1 MINVDDSIKN
11 VYKSNAMPGPITLTI
26 DGTTYDSSNW
36 LSGSLSITESL
47 CSSDSLDYSAV
58 ESNTLEATIAKESGN
73 ISNLKDKVIVA
84 KQTVNGTDVPLGTYT
99 ISDPDYDGDYY
110 TKVKAYDYMKKF
122 MDKDIDDWWNTKLKF
137 PITLRNLLI
146 SLCDYVEVSYSLP
159 DTWANSAISISRN
172 AYLSNAKGSDL
183 LGQIQLASGCFF
195 HTDRS
200 GVLCKVTNDAE
211 LTEIPYTA
219 LMEDATIAD
228 YSTPSI
234 DSVCI
239 RSSDDDVGV
248 TAGTGDKTYIIQAD
262 YLLYGYSI
270 AELQTIA
277 SNILDQV
284 KEKPYKPFSAK
295 FKALA
300 YVETG
305 DPIKITTYKGSTAS
319 FWLMYRKLSDDGL
332 ITDEVEDKGD
342 SGTVTKTPGNK
353 KQVQVLNQKMHE
365 VKNTLDEFS
374 SSIRDIKTYTGPF
387 FLTALNDKKDTP
399 LLTNTGKK
407 IITSSGAMYHN
418 LRQIKTETNSLI
430 EQTAES
436 IRLEVNATYETK
448 DNALYQ
454 YKKLN
459 SSIDE
464 TAESIKLEVSNTYET
479 QANATSNYTD
489 LKSAI
494 TVSADNITAEV
505 SKTYETKDNA
515 SGTYLSKTDA
525 GTTYATNANLTNNY
539 DTSKTIKDTYTTKE
553 YAGITFETKSNA
565 TGTYQTKTDASTDK
579 GNLETAINLKV
590 SKDESRKDFAE
601 SEESLVTIKSGEI
614 DLTTGGL
621 MKFSAGTLSID
632 TPSIKLTDKNV
643 LTINTTNFTLDE
655 NGNANFTGT
664 ITGSTITGS
673 AITFGTDEANQI
685 TAQYSG
691 NAGPEVGGIVFSGK
705 GACAINASTV
715 SLEAFNKYHNDGCI
729 NLVNRDSSDTVINSL
744 SLGTRG
750 ITFISNGANGI
761 NFQSQVNTCNGLNYG
776 TPVVSCK
783 VSGGDKTHKLA
794 MGWSGTALYFFV
806 DNIFVG
812 NLFAR

>member
-1 MINVDDSIKN
+1 
-11 VYKSNAMPGPITLTI
+11 
-26 DGTTYDSSNW
+26 
-36 LSGSLSITESL
+36 
-47 CSSDSLDYSAV
+47 
-58 ESNTLEATIAKESGN
+58 
-73 ISNLKDKVIVA
+73 
-84 KQTVNGTDVPLGTYT
+84 
-99 ISDPDYDGDYY
+99 
-110 TKVKAYDYMKKF
+110 
-122 MDKDIDDWWNTKLKF
+122 
-137 PITLRNLLI
+137 
-146 SLCDYVEVSYSLP
+146 
-159 DTWANSAISISRN
+159 
-172 AYLSNAKGSDL
+172 
-183 LGQIQLASGCFF
+183 
-195 HTDRS
+195 
-200 GVLCKVTNDAE
+200 
-211 LTEIPYTA
+211 
-219 LMEDATIAD
+219 
-228 YSTPSI
+228 
-234 DSVCI
+234 
-239 RSSDDDVGV
+239 
-248 TAGTGDKTYIIQAD
+248 
-262 YLLYGYSI
+262 
-270 AELQTIA
+270 
-277 SNILDQV
+277 
-284 KEKPYKPFSAK
+284 
-295 FKALA
+295 
-300 YVETG
+300 
-305 DPIKITTYKGSTAS
+305 
-319 FWLMYRKLSDDGL
+319 
-332 ITDEVEDKGD
+332 
-342 SGTVTKTPGNK
+342 
-353 KQVQVLNQKMHE
+353 
-365 VKNTLDEFS
+365 
-374 SSIRDIKTYTGPF
+374 
-387 FLTALNDKKDTP
+387 
-399 LLTNTGKK
+399 
-407 IITSSGAMYHN
+407 MYHN

-494 TVSADNITAEV
+494 TVSADNITA
-505 SKTYETKDNA
+505 
-515 SGTYLSKTDA
+515 
-525 GTTYATNANLTNNY
+525 
-539 DTSKTIKDTYTTKE
+539 
-553 YAGITFETKSNA
+553 
-565 TGTYQTKTDASTDK
+565 
-579 GNLETAINLKV
+579 KV

-783 VSGGDKTHKLA
+783 VSGGDSTHKLA
-794 MGWSGTALYFFV
+794 MGWSGSALYFFV

-812 NLFAR
+812 KL